1 MPDYTLEY
9 LMVIAL
15 GILILPMM
23 YALWRGPSIGDR
35 VLALEVIG
43 TMGVLMLMI
52 LSVVQSRP
60 IYLDVALLLAL
71 FSFLGTLVIAR
82 YLERGM
88 IQ

>member
-1 MPDYTLEY
+1 MLDYTLEY

-35 VLALEVIG
+35 VLALEIIG
-43 TMGVLMLMI
+43 TLGVLMLMI
-52 LSVVQSRP
+52 LSVIQARP

>member
-1 MPDYTLEY
+1 LPNYTLEY

-35 VLALEVIG
+35 VLALEIIG
-43 TMGVLMLMI
+43 TLGVLMLMI
-52 LSVVQSRP
+52 LSVIQARP